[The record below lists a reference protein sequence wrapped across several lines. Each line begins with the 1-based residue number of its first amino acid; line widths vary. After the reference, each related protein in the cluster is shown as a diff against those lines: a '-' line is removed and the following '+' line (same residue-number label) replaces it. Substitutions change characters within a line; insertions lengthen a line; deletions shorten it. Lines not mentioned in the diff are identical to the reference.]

1 MSAAPLFPFR
11 RVVPIL
17 ALAAFVATPAFAG
30 DPQASGVSA
39 KDLLHTSTWGNGV
52 PLTYPTGTPEI
63 TSKVIEIAPGGD
75 TGVHVHDTPLYAYI
89 LEGEL
94 TVDIADGTTKTF
106 KAGDALMEVS
116 IAHHGHNDG
125 KVPVKL
131 LAVYIGAKG
140 VPLSRAP

>member
-1 MSAAPLFPFR
+1 MHADFRSARHLAVLFF
-11 RVVPIL
+11 VS
-17 ALAAFVATPAFAG
+17 ALVSAPAFAA
-30 DPQASGVSA
+30 DTSGVTA
-39 KDLLHTSTWGNGV
+39 TDLLHTSTWGDGV
-52 PLTYPTGTPEI
+52 PLAYPTGTPEI
-63 TSKVIEIAPGGD
+63 TSKVIVIAPGAD
-75 TGVHVHDTPLYAYI
+75 TGVHVHDTPLYAYV
-89 LEGEL
+89 LEGDL
-94 TVDIADGTTKTF
+94 TVDVSNGTSKTF